1 MDKSLNRMNNRHN
14 NLLVLVLT
22 LFYNFYTRKKIGN
35 FHGLARTYDNLSEL
49 YNSQG
54 KEDLAMDYNLKAV
67 TILGKIARDGS
78 EMNSEIWLQS
88 GVW

>member
-1 MDKSLNRMNNRHN
+1 MWQLQN
-14 NLLVLVLT
+14 NLNEAIE
-22 LFYNFYTRKKIGN
+22 YYHRSIEYCKKIGN
-35 FHGLARTYDNLSEL
+35 LHGLARIYDNLSEL